1 MPSSY
6 LPEWQDIQRTVV
18 LGKSAC
24 TTRHQPTSPQNL
36 FYPLILPTISFHVI
50 HGTLPRSQ
58 HPTYAPMKSGIH
70 MLRLAITSLIIAFS
84 LYGSTLPAQ
93 NVITLWPNGT
103 PGAKGTDAV
112 DIPTLTVYKPPAG
125 KNSGAAIVVC
135 PGGGYGGLAAHENQP
150 IAEWFA
156 SKGLTAFVLKYR
168 LGPRYRH
175 PAMINDANHAI
186 RTVRSK
192 SSEYGIDPKKIG
204 IIGFSAGGHLAST
217 AGTHYDAGKPDSTDP
232 IEKASSRPDFMI
244 LMYPVIAMA
253 TPYGHSGSKR
263 NLLGDNPPEELVK
276 SLSNE
281 TQVTKDT
288 PPAFLVHTFEDTVVP
303 PENSLLFAMAM
314 SKAGVPCELHMFEKG
329 RHGLGLGMGDPAFS
343 EWPNLCEIWLKQR
356 GFLAK

>member
-6 LPEWQDIQRTVV
+6 LPEWQDIQQTVV

-24 TTRHQPTSPQNL
+24 TSRSQPTSPQNL
-36 FYPLILPTISFHVI
+36 FDPLILPTISFHDI
-50 HGTLPRSQ
+50 HGILPRFQ
-58 HPTYAPMKSGIH
+58 HPTFPPMKSGIH
-70 MLRLAITSLIIAFS
+70 MFRLAITSLIIAFS

-93 NVITLWPNGT
+93 NVITLWPNGA

-192 SSEYGIDPKKIG
+192 SAEYGIDPKKIG

-244 LMYPVIAMA
+244 LMYPASPLTII
-253 TPYGHSGSKR
+253 PK
-263 NLLGDNPPEELVK
+263 
-276 SLSNE
+276 
-281 TQVTKDT
+281 
-288 PPAFLVHTFEDTVVP
+288 
-303 PENSLLFAMAM
+303 
-314 SKAGVPCELHMFEKG
+314 
-329 RHGLGLGMGDPAFS
+329 
-343 EWPNLCEIWLKQR
+343 
-356 GFLAK
+356 LANRL

>member
-1 MPSSY
+1 MTP
-6 LPEWQDIQRTVV
+6 R
-18 LGKSAC
+18 
-24 TTRHQPTSPQNL
+24 
-36 FYPLILPTISFHVI
+36 
-50 HGTLPRSQ
+50 LPR
-58 HPTYAPMKSGIH
+58 
-70 MLRLAITSLIIAFS
+70 LVFLLASIFITENA
-84 LYGSTLPAQ
+84 TAQ
-93 NVITLWPNGT
+93 EVITLWPGGT
-103 PGAKGTDAV
+103 PGAKGTEPADV
-112 DIPTLTVYKPPAG
+112 PTLTVYKPAEG
-125 KNSGAAIVVC
+125 KNKGAAIVVC

-175 PAMINDANHAI
+175 PAMINDANRAI

-192 SSEYGIDPKKIG
+192 AGEYGFDPKKIG

-217 AGTHYDAGKPDSTDP
+217 AGTHYDAGKPDANDP
-232 IEKASSRPDFMI
+232 IEKLSSRPDFMV

-263 NLLGDNPPEELVK
+263 NLLGDKPPEELVK

-288 PPAFLVHTFEDTVVP
+288 PPAFIVHTFEDVVVP
-303 PENSLLFAMAM
+303 PENALLFTMAM

-343 EWPNLCEIWLKQR
+343 EWPGLCEIWLKQR
-356 GFLAK
+356 GFLPK